1 MATSTS
7 TKYANLPDIDTQP
20 DVYETPD
27 AGDTAGLAYAFTGT
41 QDPEAVN
48 EAISMQDIAPSK
60 ALNKFRTAT
69 GENVEADSDDRRHG
83 LVASVKEHRKTLYR
97 NYLLNRLPNTGEHEF
112 IRPEATFQETPV
124 QRLRRLLFETQELAE
139 ELQST
144 VSDDGGGNS
153 SLAGAQRRR
162 LPPTS
167 AELLTQVH
175 SLQQELSQLS
185 TQLSQNAAGIFKTRP
200 GKDLVS
206 HLALLQGHTA
216 PTDSSAAAEST
227 TTVAPK
233 TTGTTTAALPPEL
246 VGQLERRVAEL
257 ETLLGQGATT
267 LGLTAAASAS
277 LPAPIDPG
285 VGPQGVLA
293 TMRLLEAKIS
303 ILAQPRHLES
313 LSRRAKTL
321 TQEFDALTAARDKS
335 QQAAM
340 ANATAGETTT
350 IGNAIDDEALDKINH
365 LFNLVGK
372 IDPLV
377 ETTPTLVT
385 RLQSLQSLHRE
396 ATLYTQTLRQC
407 SADQTRIGDEM
418 NTLRDIATQ
427 LQGNIKDNTATIE
440 ANMASL
446 DQRIEALAQRMANLP
461 S

>member
-1 MATSTS
+1 MAASTS

-27 AGDTAGLAYAFTGT
+27 AGDSAGLAYAFTGP
-41 QDPEAVN
+41 QDPESTN
-48 EAISMQDIAPSK
+48 EAISTQEITPSQ
-60 ALNKFRTAT
+60 ALDKFRTTT
-69 GENVEADSDDRRHG
+69 GEDVDAGNADNDDRRHA
-83 LVASVKEHRKTLYR
+83 LVASVKEHRKALYR
-97 NYLLNRLPNTGEHEF
+97 NYLLNRLPNAGEYEF
-112 IRPEATFQETPV
+112 TRPEATLQETPV

-144 VSDDGGGNS
+144 GSKANGDDG
-153 SLAGAQRRR
+153 SLASSHRRHS
-162 LPPTS
+162 PPTS

-175 SLQQELSQLS
+175 NLQQELSQLS
-185 TQLSQNAAGIFKTRP
+185 TQSSQSAPGIFKTRP
-200 GKDLVS
+200 GQDLVS
-206 HLALLQGHTA
+206 HLAQLQGHTA
-216 PTDSSAAAEST
+216 STDSSASAGS
-227 TTVAPK
+227 
-233 TTGTTTAALPPEL
+233 TAATPRTTSALSPEML
-246 VGQLERRVAEL
+246 GQLERRVAEL
-257 ETLLGQGATT
+257 EALLGQGASTS
-267 LGLTAAASAS
+267 GLTATASAS

-293 TMRLLEAKIS
+293 TMRTLEAKIS

-313 LSRRAKTL
+313 LSRRAKAL
-321 TQEFDALTAARDKS
+321 TQEFDILAAARDKS
-335 QQAAM
+335 QQAAI
-340 ANATAGETTT
+340 ATAASGTTHT
-350 IGNAIDDEALDKINH
+350 IGNAIDDEVLDKINH
-365 LFNLVGK
+365 LFDLVGK

-377 ETTPTLVT
+377 ETTPALVT

-407 SADQTRIGDEM
+407 STDQTRIDDEM

-446 DQRIEALAQRMANLP
+446 DQRIETLAQRMANLP